1 MTYVP
6 TQTSATHTGEVG
18 EHSMNT
24 RQAVLI
30 YGNSLF
36 IAGVAAQLDAVPDLL
51 IERIDTSGLQT
62 SEDLRPGCPQVLII
76 DLATTHADFV
86 LHCLMDCPNLM
97 LVGLDLQNSRVV
109 LLNSQF
115 FPVTTLHDL
124 TQVLQ
129 YLQ

>member
-1 MTYVP
+1 
-6 TQTSATHTGEVG
+6 
-18 EHSMNT
+18 
-24 RQAVLI
+24 
-30 YGNSLF
+30 
-36 IAGVAAQLDAVPDLL
+36 
-51 IERIDTSGLQT
+51 
-62 SEDLRPGCPQVLII
+62 
-76 DLATTHADFV
+76 
-86 LHCLMDCPNLM
+86 MDCPNLM